1 MSPMI
6 RRDDRG
12 DFLLIAQHDHALV
25 AGVLAEHFGNGNFA
39 VPEPRDKTIKGVSL
53 HDCGWPLHD
62 DEPTL
67 NKEGSPSDVFETTR
81 PVALKVWTAS
91 AERASADD
99 PYAGLLTSLHVLSL
113 SVFATSETSI
123 AHEKFDLDDPQERF
137 ANLKFQQREI
147 ARQEELRAR
156 CGLRTEKPLHHSGLP
171 KEGMQRAEDQLQ
183 FNFRMLQAM
192 DFLSLAACC
201 TKPPADQT
209 QDVMPRPGAKPIK
222 LAVARRGDDV
232 VTVDPWPF
240 DQAQVELK
248 IPVCRIPARRYA
260 SNDELRATVR
270 GGGSEVLTCVVTPTA
285 PASAT
290 TT

>member
-1 MSPMI
+1 MI
-6 RRDDRG
+6 RRDDGG

-25 AGVLAEHFGNGNFA
+25 AGVLAEQFGNEQFV
-39 VPEPRDKTIKGVSL
+39 VPEPRDQTIKGVSL

-67 NKEGSPSDVFETTR
+67 NKAGLPSDVFETTR
-81 PVALKVWTAS
+81 PVAMKVWTAS

-113 SVFATSETSI
+113 SVFATSETSF

-137 ANLKFQQREI
+137 AVLKFQQREI

-171 KEGMQRAEDQLQ
+171 KEGIQRAEDQLQ

-192 DFLSLAACC
+192 DAISLAACC
-201 TKPPADQT
+201 TKPPMSQT
-209 QDVMPRPGAKPIK
+209 QDVFRQPGGAKVK
-222 LAVARRGDDV
+222 LSLGRRGNDV
-232 VTVDPWPF
+232 LVDPWPF
-240 DQAQVELK
+240 AVGEIALQ
-248 IPVCRIPARRYA
+248 IPATRVPGGPYA
-260 SNDELRATVR
+260 SDDALRAAFASAP
-270 GGGSEVLTCVVTPTA
+270 SEVLTARVLPGRA
-285 PASAT
+285 
-290 TT
+290 

>member
-1 MSPMI
+1 MI

-25 AGVLAEHFGNGNFA
+25 AGVLAEHFGNADFA
-39 VPEPRDKTIKGVSL
+39 PPEPQDKTIKGVSL

-67 NKEGSPSDVFETTR
+67 NKEGLPSDVFETTR

-91 AERASADD
+91 AERASAED

-113 SVFATSETSI
+113 SVFATSETSF
-123 AHEKFDLDDPQERF
+123 AHEKFNLDDPQERF
-137 ANLKFQQREI
+137 AILKFQQREI

-192 DFLSLAACC
+192 DAISLAACC
-201 TKPPADQT
+201 TKPPMSQT
-209 QDVMPRPGAKPIK
+209 QDAYRRPGGGEKVK
-222 LAVARRGDDV
+222 LSLGRRGNDV
-232 VTVDPWPF
+232 LVDPWPF
-240 DQAQVELK
+240 RVDEIALQ
-248 IPVCRIPARRYA
+248 IPATRLPGKPYA
-260 SNDELRATVR
+260 SDDALRAAFASAL
-270 GGGSEVLTCVVTPTA
+270 SEVLTARVLPGRA
-285 PASAT
+285 
-290 TT
+290 

>member
-113 SVFATSETSI
+113 SVFATSETSF

-137 ANLKFQQREI
+137 AILKFQQREI

-192 DFLSLAACC
+192 DAISLAACC
-201 TKPPADQT
+201 TKPPMSQT
-209 QDVMPRPGAKPIK
+209 QDVIRRPGGGEKVK
-222 LAVARRGDDV
+222 LSLGRRGNDV
-232 VTVDPWPF
+232 LVDPWPF
-240 DQAQVELK
+240 TADEIALQ
-248 IPVCRIPARRYA
+248 IPATRLPGKLYA
-260 SNDELRATVR
+260 SDDALRAAFASAP
-270 GGGSEVLTCVVTPTA
+270 SEVLIARVLPGRA
-285 PASAT
+285 
-290 TT
+290 